1 MTNIFK
7 VIHGD
12 SFRFKYEIPV
22 DLTLGDI
29 IYVGVMY
36 PHQPFEDSII
46 TRKFILSV
54 ADFERGYINV
64 RWTSGE
70 LYNLDPGV
78 YYYAIKC
85 LKTEGKV
92 ETLRD
97 KTKLVILDDTQI

>member
-12 SFRFKYEIPV
+12 SFRFKYELPV
-22 DLTLGDI
+22 DLTPGDI

-36 PHQPFEDSII
+36 PHQLFEDSII
-46 TRKFILSV
+46 TRKFILSA

-70 LYNLDPGV
+70 LYCLDPDV

-85 LKTEGKV
+85 LRTDGRV

-97 KTKLVILDDTQI
+97 NTKLVILDDTQI

>member
-12 SFRFKYEIPV
+12 SFRFKYEIPA
-22 DLTLGDI
+22 DLIPGDI
-29 IYVGVMY
+29 IYIGVMY

-46 TRKFILSV
+46 TRKFILSA
-54 ADFERGYINV
+54 ADFERGYLNV
-64 RWTSGE
+64 RWTSDE
-70 LYNLDPGV
+70 LYHLGPGV

-85 LKTEGKV
+85 LRTNSRV